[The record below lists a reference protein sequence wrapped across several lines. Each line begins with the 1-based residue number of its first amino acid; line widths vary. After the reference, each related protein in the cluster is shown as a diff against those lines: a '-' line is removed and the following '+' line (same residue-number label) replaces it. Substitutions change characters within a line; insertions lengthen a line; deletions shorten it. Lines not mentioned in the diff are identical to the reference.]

1 MQPHQILLVGL
12 IVLPMLLSAC
22 AASQSA
28 WATETVVPAVSS
40 LTNSHGSALQV
51 SENGRHLI
59 DRDGKPFFWLGDTAW
74 LLFQMTTREDAEL
87 YLKTRAEQGFT
98 VIQAAVVMGEERV
111 GGTVRPNVY
120 GDVAF
125 VDGNPAHPLV
135 TPGSDVQQ
143 ADAWD
148 YWDHVDYIIE
158 RAAAHRL
165 TLGLLP
171 LFVGYNGDGYKYL
184 TPDRAYDYGLF
195 LGRRYR
201 NRPHLLWILGGDNTP
216 DTEAKR
222 KVWYEVARGITMGA
236 ADQEDYRQTLM
247 TYHIN
252 GNNSSSQW
260 FHEAPWLDLNM
271 IQVWGN
277 EKEIYPK
284 IVQDYQLPV
293 VRPTGLGE
301 GSYEDGPQYSTK
313 PIDALKVR
321 KQAYWSYLAGGYH
334 TYGNTNTWNFSS
346 YKAEGTQDWKQAL
359 QSPGAAHLSVL
370 TRIFASLEWWTLI
383 PDTTVFVE
391 GLGSGETRNAAMRST
406 AGDRLLIYL
415 SHPGTVSLRL
425 DGITTASA
433 AQASWVDPQTGTR
446 TVIGKFPVAGKRSL
460 STPQDWPDAILLVEA
475 KDDAN

>member
-1 MQPHQILLVGL
+1 
-12 IVLPMLLSAC
+12 
-22 AASQSA
+22 
-28 WATETVVPAVSS
+28 
-40 LTNSHGSALQV
+40 
-51 SENGRHLI
+51 
-59 DRDGKPFFWLGDTAW
+59 
-74 LLFQMTTREDAEL
+74 
-87 YLKTRAEQGFT
+87 
-98 VIQAAVVMGEERV
+98 MGEERV
-111 GGTVRPNVY
+111 GGTLRPNVY

-125 VDGNPAHPLV
+125 VDGNPAQPLV

-143 ADAWD
+143 ADACD

-201 NRPHLLWILGGDNTP
+201 HHPHLLWILGGDNTP

-260 FHEAPWLDLNM
+260 FHEAPWLDFNM

-284 IVQDYQLPV
+284 ITQDYQLPV

-301 GSYEDGPQYSTK
+301 GSYEDAQCGHAVNCGRPPVDLPVTPWYRLAAFGRDHCGQRCPGHLGRSADRHANCHRTIPRRWEK
-313 PIDALKVR
+313 FVFHAPG
-321 KQAYWSYLAGGYH
+321 LAGRDSAG
-334 TYGNTNTWNFSS
+334 GSKDRVRLSGVGQQVKILFSTGLLAS
-346 YKAEGTQDWKQAL
+346 QHDAAGTHRK
-359 QSPGAAHLSVL
+359 
-370 TRIFASLEWWTLI
+370 
-383 PDTTVFVE
+383 TV
-391 GLGSGETRNAAMRST
+391 
-406 AGDRLLIYL
+406 
-415 SHPGTVSLRL
+415 
-425 DGITTASA
+425 
-433 AQASWVDPQTGTR
+433 
-446 TVIGKFPVAGKRSL
+446 VAGKRQVQPATVGAHPLGGEVAVFTGTDIPLRRRVGRRPWAPRFRRVVDGKAACESGVTAVARVL
-460 STPQDWPDAILLVEA
+460 QWRRGMCCHQR
-475 KDDAN
+475 